1 MTIHGSIRRGKSLA
15 IAGFETTTTAWF
27 LTAYSLPDPR
37 CWLREDVQTW
47 IRHMSEVHGLPA
59 VDTDRFLMN
68 GKALCL
74 MTIEMF
80 CQRVPLGGKMLY
92 KDFQLRL
99 SMAMYS
105 WKLGT
110 SLFNH
115 PAELLPNTST
125 RTLTYFLCIEP
136 RIIIKPETTIAD
148 QSLSDCLR
156 PLTVKKIMLNIV
168 LRWFDNNCC
177 NWASVWI
184 FFICILNFFFYSIYF
199 HLRWHV
205 SCVVI
210 YDLLQNYSSVL

>member
-1 MTIHGSIRRGKSLA
+1 
-15 IAGFETTTTAWF
+15 
-27 LTAYSLPDPR
+27 
-37 CWLREDVQTW
+37 
-47 IRHMSEVHGLPA
+47 
-59 VDTDRFLMN
+59 
-68 GKALCL
+68 
-74 MTIEMF
+74 
-80 CQRVPLGGKMLY
+80 MLY

-210 YDLLQNYSSVL
+210 YDLLQNYPFQTFLITFTQFELNPFILNVFLRSQVRDCSELRKSKNV